1 MKKLHE
7 NILKVLRSGESLT
20 VPEIAFAVLGYQD
33 VVQPALHELDD
44 QGLVTMRNGFYKAS
58 ATGIASLNKTN

>member
-1 MKKLHE
+1 MEKLHE

-33 VVQPALHELDD
+33 VVQKALHEMDD
-44 QGLVTMRNGFYKAS
+44 QDLVTMRNGFYKTS
-58 ATGIASLNKTN
+58 ATGLASLNKTN